1 MEERGVRVRVV
12 EQVEG
17 GLADEVRAFVSS
29 QPVERG
35 ACMEQDPRWLEVL
48 RDGLGHRP
56 RLLVV
61 EQDGAVVGVLPLA
74 GVRSVLFGRFLVSL
88 PYLNR
93 AGIVAADDAV
103 AVVLWE
109 AAKQEA
115 QRVDA
120 KYLELR
126 HHAWRLGAMAQSGLG
141 ISQTKAEKSR
151 MVLGLPGDADSLW
164 SGFSA
169 KVRNQV
175 RKGDKHGL
183 NIAFGGRELLDGFYS
198 VFAVNMRDLG
208 TPVYPRRLFAAMLEH
223 LGDACEIAVVTQEGV
238 AIAGAVLVH
247 DGWTGQGVSQVPSAS
262 CLRQMNHTNANMW
275 MYHRLLCRAIER
287 GSGSFDFGRSS
298 EGSGTWRFKKQWGA
312 EPEPT
317 AWEVHLRK
325 GEADAVRPDNPKYR
339 RRIEAWQKL
348 PVWVTRLAG
357 PVVVRGIP

>member
-1 MEERGVRVRVV
+1 MV
-12 EQVEG
+12 EQLDAG
-17 GLADEVRAFVSS
+17 FADAIRGYVAS
-29 QPVERG
+29 QPEARG
-35 ACMEQDPRWLEVL
+35 ACMEQDPAWLGVL

-56 RLLVV
+56 RLIVA
-61 EQDGAVVGVLPLA
+61 EQDGALVGVLPLA

-103 AVVLWE
+103 ALTLWQAAKDE
-109 AAKQEA
+109 AAA
-115 QRVDA
+115 ADA

-126 HHAWRLGAMAQSGLG
+126 HHAWRLGGMEQDGLG

-151 MVLGLPGDADSLW
+151 MVMALPTDADALW
-164 SGFSA
+164 TGLSA

-183 NIAFGGRELLDGFYS
+183 KIAFGGRELLDGFYS

-208 TPVYPRRLFAAMLEH
+208 TPVYPRKLFAAMLEH
-223 LGDACEIAVVTQEGV
+223 LGDACELAVVTQEGA
-238 AIAGAVLVH
+238 AIAGAVLMH
-247 DGWTGQGVSQVPSAS
+247 DERTGQGMSQVPSAS

-287 GSGSFDFGRSS
+287 GSTRFDFGRSS

-312 EPEPT
+312 LPEPT

-325 GEADAVRPDNPKYR
+325 GEVDAVRPDNPKFQ

>member
-1 MEERGVRVRVV
+1 MRVRVV
-12 EQVEG
+12 EQVDAVFAE
-17 GLADEVRAFVSS
+17 AVRGFVASEA
-29 QPVERG
+29 VERG
-35 ACMEQDPRWLEVL
+35 ACMEQDPRWLDVL

-56 RLLVV
+56 RLVLA

-74 GVRSVLFGRFLVSL
+74 GVQSVLFGRFLVSL

-93 AGIVAADDAV
+93 AGVVAVDDAV
-103 AVVLWE
+103 AVALWE
-109 AAKQEA
+109 AAKGEA
-115 QRVDA
+115 ARVDA

-126 HHAWRLGAMAQSGLG
+126 HHAWRLGGTSDKGLE

-151 MVLGLPGDADSLW
+151 MVLGLPGDIEALW

-183 NIAFGGRELLDGFYS
+183 KIVFGRRELLDGFYS

-208 TPVYPRRLFAAMLEH
+208 TPVYPRKLFAAMLEC
-223 LGDACEIAVVTQEGV
+223 LGDACEITLVMQEGA

-247 DGWTGQGVSQVPSAS
+247 DDWTGQGVSQVPSAS

-298 EGSGTWRFKKQWGA
+298 EESGTWRFKKQWGA
-312 EPEPT
+312 LPEPT

-325 GEADAVRPDNPKYR
+325 GEADAVRPDNPKYQ